1 MAEPTSAEH
10 CELAFAEGLA
20 LSDGAE
26 VALEDYAR
34 VLTASVRAEAVRDE
48 AGGGRI
54 TAVRV
59 VAPASSPTADQR
71 RDIEDFARGLAEAG
85 GGLGLGWG

>member
-1 MAEPTSAEH
+1 VAEPTRAEH
-10 CELAFAEGLA
+10 CELAFGEGLA
-20 LSDGAE
+20 LSDAGE

-34 VLTASVRAEAVRDE
+34 VMMAAARAEAVRDE
-48 AGGGRI
+48 DGGGRI

-59 VAPASSPTADQR
+59 VAPSSPPTADQR
-71 RDIEDFARGLAEAG
+71 RDIEDFARGLAEQG

>member
-1 MAEPTSAEH
+1 MAEPTRAED
-10 CELAFAEGLA
+10 CDLAFAEGLA
-20 LSDGAE
+20 VGDGAE

-34 VLTASVRAEAVRDE
+34 VMTAALRAEAVRDE
-48 AGGGRI
+48 AAGGRV

-59 VAPASSPTADQR
+59 IAPASPPTADQH